1 MSDASKPTAERR
13 DRLAVALT
21 YDKPH
26 APRVVAMGR
35 GWLGDKIV
43 EIAKEHGVPLRED
56 AALAEALATIEIDSE
71 IPVELYRAVAA
82 VIAFV
87 LRTNARR

>member
-1 MSDASKPTAERR
+1 MSEAPNRGK
-13 DRLAVALT
+13 LAVALT
-21 YDKPH
+21 YEKPN

-56 AALAEALATIEIDSE
+56 AVLAEALATIEIDSE

-87 LRTNARR
+87 LRTNAKR

>member
-1 MSDASKPTAERR
+1 MSDAPNRGK
-13 DRLAVALT
+13 LAVALN
-21 YDKPH
+21 YEKGQ

-43 EIAKEHGVPLRED
+43 EIANEHGVPLKED

-71 IPVELYRAVAA
+71 IPVELYKAVAA

-87 LRTNARR
+87 LRTNAKR

>member
-1 MSDASKPTAERR
+1 
-13 DRLAVALT
+13 
-21 YDKPH
+21 
-26 APRVVAMGR
+26 MGR

-43 EIAKEHGVPLRED
+43 EIANEHGVPLKED

-71 IPVELYRAVAA
+71 IPVELYKAVAA

-87 LRTNARR
+87 LRTNAKR

>member
-1 MSDASKPTAERR
+1 MSEAPNRN
-13 DRLAVALT
+13 RLAVALN
-21 YDKPH
+21 YEKGQ

-43 EIAKEHGVPLRED
+43 EIANEHGVPLKED

-71 IPVELYRAVAA
+71 IPVELYKAVAA

-87 LRTNARR
+87 LRTNAKR

>member
-1 MSDASKPTAERR
+1 MSEERKR

-21 YDKPH
+21 YDKPN

-35 GWLGDKIV
+35 GWMGDKIV

-87 LRTNARR
+87 LRTNAKR